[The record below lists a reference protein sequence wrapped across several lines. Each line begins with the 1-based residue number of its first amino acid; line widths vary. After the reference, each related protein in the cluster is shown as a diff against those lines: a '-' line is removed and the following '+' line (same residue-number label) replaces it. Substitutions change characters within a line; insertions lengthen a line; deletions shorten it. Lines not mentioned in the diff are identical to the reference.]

1 MPSSDASST
10 CRIDWRPSR
19 LLVAALLMLGFAGAY
34 AVLASGLPRALAWP
48 LALAAA
54 GQGAWLARRE
64 SRRLPGALVLGPGLA
79 EWREPDGAVH
89 RLGAVS
95 LQLRGPC
102 AWLDA
107 RTPDGRRLRRSW
119 WPDTLG
125 AAAAREL
132 RLARPAGDP
141 AALLPLVAP

>member
-1 MPSSDASST
+1 MPSSAASST

-54 GQGAWLARRE
+54 GQGAGRAWHE
-64 SRRLPGALVLGPGLA
+64 SRRRPGSLVLGPGIA
-79 EWREPDGAVH
+79 HWRDADGSLQ
-89 RLGAVS
+89 RLGALS
-95 LQLRGPC
+95 IQLRGPC

-107 RTPDGRRLRRSW
+107 RTADGRRLRRSW
-119 WPDTLG
+119 WPDTLV